1 MKELLG
7 KLYENYI
14 DFTYEE
20 GVLKIGSIDKETIYY
35 KDLKYVG
42 QDRYFYSVEEVINY
56 FKNKEKV
63 AIEKAKKNINNRL
76 LYYNLKRKKRSVLI
90 MNKVDIEDYSPNK
103 LQERVIDIDDV
114 EIKEEIDKMK
124 NKNKLVADLLE
135 IDTFSD
141 ADFNIIKRIVKLENT
156 RRRLEK
162 LRKFLGIK

>member
-76 LYYNLKRKKRSVLI
+76 LR
-90 MNKVDIEDYSPNK
+90 
-103 LQERVIDIDDV
+103 IDDY
-114 EIKEEIDKMK
+114 
-124 NKNKLVADLLE
+124 
-135 IDTFSD
+135 
-141 ADFNIIKRIVKLENT
+141 III
-156 RRRLEK
+156 
-162 LRKFLGIK
+162 

>member
-1 MKELLG
+1 
-7 KLYENYI
+7 
-14 DFTYEE
+14 
-20 GVLKIGSIDKETIYY
+20 
-35 KDLKYVG
+35 
-42 QDRYFYSVEEVINY
+42 
-56 FKNKEKV
+56 
-63 AIEKAKKNINNRL
+63 
-76 LYYNLKRKKRSVLI
+76 